1 MKFFIQII
9 ATVIVCFLLQTF
21 LPWWTLAIGALAVS
35 FAVGNKEGVSFAAG
49 FVGVGILWF
58 AMAYYIDQNTHSILT
73 EKVNKLLPLNSFFLT
88 TLIGGLVG
96 SFSALTGTLLRNL
109 LRA

>member
-1 MKFFIQII
+1 MKFLIQII
-9 ATVIVCFLLQTF
+9 ATIIVCFLLQTF

-35 FAVGNKEGVSFAAG
+35 FIAGNKSGASFAAG

-58 AMAYYIDQNTHSILT
+58 GMAYYIDQTTHSILT
-73 EKVNKLLPLNSFFLT
+73 EKVNKLLPLNSLLLT

-96 SFSALTGTLLRNL
+96 GFAALTGALLKQK
-109 LRA
+109 